1 MRRSKMTRYV
11 ILIILIH
18 LLSLNMAEPQTT
30 SGGVV
35 WGPVIKLSRDDPN
48 PSGGSYTPK
57 LSNQGDTIHCVWFG
71 GSYGLPYRRSTDDG
85 LTWEETRE
93 LITDSTNYA
102 SGIYLYQMRI
112 NTGYN
117 EVKKKVLIK

>member
-1 MRRSKMTRYV
+1 
-11 ILIILIH
+11 
-18 LLSLNMAEPQTT
+18 MAEPQTT

-48 PSGGSYTPK
+48 PSGGSYTHK